1 MSSVPMIIIFT
12 ALLIQCL
19 ASDPRLLIHVDSD
32 GIDTVECILGE
43 KPCLTLNYAL
53 TKLQDRKSDQ
63 PGVEIMVSSS
73 QQKFRCQGIYDFN
86 FTSLTITGIG
96 DVTFSGLF
104 GMTFE
109 PNLKDVFV
117 QVKGIRF
124 ENCRPTKP
132 DSDPFNPGVVFAFIE
147 TLIFEGC
154 KVHYGSSLF
163 VRVQNLTVDS
173 CLFSD
178 FNSSALPV
186 LTSWV
191 SFPGSKFGTRN
202 QKPQSRQ
209 TVVKSKI
216 GTIVVRNSLITNNSG
231 RYTRPSDDYPG
242 PGYML
247 VDMSGL
253 PINQYFEIV
262 HYNVLIENC
271 NFTNNDVM
279 GRTTPFL
286 YSNYGENFSANFTLF
301 NNNFVNNTIISD
313 KHAYDYGFD
322 SFPLLS
328 LSMNTNTSYIFTVV
342 ACSFINYSYPPTALL
357 GSYNTVQI
365 KLNVLDS
372 TFQSSDVL
380 KGLQVIQKF
389 SGSSSNNITTHF
401 RGNKHV

>member
-1 MSSVPMIIIFT
+1 MCSASAIIIFT
-12 ALLIQCL
+12 ALLSQCL
-19 ASDPRLLIHVDSD
+19 ASDPGLLIRVNSD
-32 GIDTVECILGE
+32 GADTAECVLGE

-63 PGVEIMVSSS
+63 PGVEIMVSSP
-73 QQKFRCQGIYDFN
+73 QQKFPCQGVYDFN

-109 PNLKDVFV
+109 PDLKNVFV

-124 ENCRPTKP
+124 ENCGPTKL
-132 DSDPFNPGVVFAFIE
+132 DSDPFNPGVVFAFID
-147 TLIFEGC
+147 TLIFEDC

-178 FNSSALPV
+178 FSSSALPV

-191 SFPGSKFGTRN
+191 SFPGSKLGTRN
-202 QKPQSRQ
+202 LRPQPRQ
-209 TVVKSKI
+209 TVEKPKI

-231 RYTRPSDDYPG
+231 RYTGPSDDYPG

-247 VDMSGL
+247 VDVSGL
-253 PINQYFEIV
+253 PIDQYFEIV
-262 HYNVLIENC
+262 HYDILVENC

-286 YSNYGENFSANFTLF
+286 YSNYGENFSANFTLL
-301 NNNFVNNTIISD
+301 NNNFVNNTITPN
-313 KHAYDYGFD
+313 KQDYGFD

-328 LSMNTNTSYIFTVV
+328 LSMNTNTSYTFTVL

-357 GSYNTVQI
+357 GSYNTVQVR
-365 KLNVLDS
+365 LNVLDS
-372 TFQSSDVL
+372 TFQSSDVP

-389 SGSSSNNITTHF
+389 SGSSSNNITTNF
-401 RGNKHV
+401 KGNKHV